1 MAGRVA
7 YYGQSV
13 QDGAVLR
20 LDVGKRDSYPGTG
33 TTWRDLSGK
42 QNNGTLLNSPTFNN
56 TNGGILQ
63 FDGVDDY
70 CLNTLSTGFTQKLT
84 VITIAKSTNATWSQY
99 AGLGSARVN
108 NGYIIHNNYPSV
120 TSVTFYIINSV
131 GSYTDIGSVTPS
143 NITNYNFYAL
153 TTNGTNSHK
162 RYLNGALIGT
172 STAAITRTDTNSSQ
186 GNWLASDSG
195 ASGRFNAVS
204 IGIHLIYNRELSSNE
219 ILQTY
224 NAYKTRFEM

>member
-20 LDVGKRDSYPGTG
+20 LDAGKRDSYPGTG
-33 TTWRDLSGK
+33 TTWRDLSGN

-70 CLNTLSTGFTQKLT
+70 CLNSISSGFTQKLT
-84 VITIAKSTNATWSQY
+84 VITIAKSTNATWNQY

-108 NGYIIHNNYPSV
+108 NGYIIHNNPTA

-131 GSYTDIGSVTPS
+131 GSYTDIGTVTPS

-172 STAAITRTDTNSSQ
+172 STAAITRTDTNLSQ

-195 ASGRFNAVS
+195 VSGRFNAVS

>member
-56 TNGGILQ
+56 TNGGILR

-70 CLNTLSTGFTQKLT
+70 CLNSISSGFTQKLT
-84 VITIAKSTNATWSQY
+84 VITIAKSTNATWNQY

-131 GSYTDIGSVTPS
+131 GSYTDIGTVTPS

-195 ASGRFNAVS
+195 AAGRFNAVS

>member
-20 LDVGKRDSYPGTG
+20 LDAGKRDSYPGTG
-33 TTWRDLSGK
+33 TTWRDLSGM
-42 QNNGTLLNSPTFNN
+42 QNNGTLLNSPTFNTN
-56 TNGGILQ
+56 NGGILI
-63 FDGVDDY
+63 FDGIDDY
-70 CLNTLSTGFTQKLT
+70 CLNTLSNGFTQKLT

-120 TSVTFYIINSV
+120 TSVTFYVINNV

-162 RYLNGALIGT
+162 RYLNGALVGT
-172 STAAITRTDTNSSQ
+172 STNAITRTDTNSSQ

-195 ASGRFNAVS
+195 VAGRLTAVS